1 MTQQNDPYDAQ
12 LDELRKIRDA
22 ALAADTGDPVVDAYE
37 RAAIMQSWKALE
49 RDIR

>member
-1 MTQQNDPYDAQ
+1 MTQPDPYDPQ

-37 RAAIMQSWKALE
+37 RATIMQSWQALE
-49 RDIR
+49 RDVR